1 MATKNKQA
9 LADSISKEDEKKIKK
24 ANRANEDIEGKASEV
39 RGKRYD
45 KKFEKYAGSKES
57 QLHAK
62 DFDDGINKADKRAM
76 KEVLYDS
83 GYIDQVSKFAKGGRV
98 NFKGGGCTT
107 KGMNKKAY
115 GKNS

>member
-1 MATKNKQA
+1 
-9 LADSISKEDEKKIKK
+9 
-24 ANRANEDIEGKASEV
+24 
-39 RGKRYD
+39 
-45 KKFEKYAGSKES
+45 
-57 QLHAK
+57 
-62 DFDDGINKADKRAM
+62 M

-107 KGMNKKAY
+107 KGMNKKVY